1 MRLFTAEDTPI
12 IISED
17 NITRI
22 TKFGYSDMHIV
33 SHKPT
38 GRDFGLATLE
48 DAEQFIRLKGWEN
61 YRDGFFWRRGMKP
74 KDPKVIPMEEKKDES
89 KKKEA

>member
-1 MRLFTAEDTPI
+1 MRLFTAEDNPI
-12 IISED
+12 IIRD
-17 NITRI
+17 DKITRI

-48 DAEQFIRLKGWEN
+48 DAEQFIRLEGWNNHRE
-61 YRDGFFWRRGMKP
+61 GFFWRRGIKP
-74 KDPKVIPMEEKKDES
+74 KDPTVTPVEEKDE
-89 KKKEA
+89 